1 VLRYHYLGTIII
13 TVGTITITVYESFI
27 PGTKVRRSSV
37 ARQREVRA

>member
-1 VLRYHYLGTIII
+1 LPVLRYHYL
-13 TVGTITITVYESFI
+13 GTITITVYESFI